1 MKRVFKIIS
10 IVFLFGLLVVIRL
23 FENELFYDPL
33 LNFFKTNHA
42 TQQLPELE
50 TFRLIGHLAFRFLL
64 NTMVS
69 LAIIWV
75 FFRDKG
81 FMKLSAILYALLFA
95 VLLIVFVIL
104 IATSKGDGHML
115 LFYVRR
121 FLIQP
126 VFLLILLPAFYFQKK
141 RA

>member
-1 MKRVFKIIS
+1 MKGVFKIIS

-33 LNFFKTNHA
+33 LNFFKTNHT
-42 TQQLPELE
+42 TQQLPALE
-50 TFRLIGHLAFRFLL
+50 TFRLIAHITFRFLL

-69 LAIIWV
+69 LVIIWV

-104 IATSKGDGHML
+104 IATPKGDGHML